1 VCIYS
6 TSCRLLHLFNMDDA
20 LDATGEAIGPVSGAA
35 GVWGNHSLGIL
46 SAQFGTDGMA
56 AAADNGASDAIV
68 DVDEADGDD
77 AIDMVSVRVVC
88 RGA

>member
-1 VCIYS
+1 MCINL

-20 LDATGEAIGPVSGAA
+20 LDATGGAIGPVIDTAS
-35 GVWGNHSLGIL
+35 VWGNHSLGIL
-46 SAQFGTDGMA
+46 RAQFGTDGMA
-56 AAADNGASDAIV
+56 AAANNGASDAIV